1 MDAVWHLEPPND
13 AHGALVAKAR
23 RVAQANDRR
32 FRLDARY
39 SRMYSEDADGT
50 GEDRKTISQALKFN
64 ICASVV
70 DTGKSHIGSKRP
82 RPRFQTNDGDW
93 SAVKKARGC
102 EMVVDGEFRRSGF
115 HKLAPMVFVDAA
127 VSSIGGVK
135 VFEVDGY
142 PKIERVF
149 PGEIL
154 VDERQGYY
162 GEPRDIFQVKRI
174 SPDGL
179 KAKLRDHKDY
189 KRMAKAIDASTD
201 SGLNADVFRFLEN
214 QGSIVEGETVLVV
227 EGWHL
232 PDLAEGK
239 KNRGGRHVI
248 AVDGATLLDEEWT
261 RDTFPFAFY
270 RWEKR
275 QFGFYGRGMVEQIRA
290 YQRGINYLD
299 QKITDMLHI
308 ASRVWLAVPKGSGVN
323 AYELNNDPA
332 TVLEVNSIGEAPR
345 VMSQNAVPSE
355 LFQRRRQLIED
366 AFRETGISEMQATGS
381 KPSGL
386 DSGEAIREFRDTISQ
401 RFTDKMNA
409 WDEFHLV
416 VAKVVIEEKSAIAER
431 CDDRP
436 VQIKRRKGMGWAVE
450 TIGWKDF
457 DFGDDQYVLEV
468 TPSSL
473 LPDSSSGR
481 VQTATDWF
489 SAGIINGVEFKA
501 LLDVPDLD
509 RFKSLDLATYEIV
522 LENIE
527 GIVDDGEY
535 TYPEPTDDLEMTV
548 KLVTQ
553 SLAKYRIRK
562 LPEDRLDLLRN
573 YLADAQGLQQDAID
587 KQQPQAQPAQP
598 GAQPLEAPAGAEAP
612 AAVAGPSPALEAV
625 G

>member
-1 MDAVWHLEPPND
+1 MSHDALI
-13 AHGALVAKAR
+13 AKAR
-23 RVAQANDRR
+23 QVAQANRKR
-32 FRLDARY
+32 LRLDARF
-39 SRMYSEDADGT
+39 SRMYSEDANGA
-50 GEDRKTISQALKFN
+50 GEDSKTISQALKFN

-93 SAVKKARGC
+93 ETVKKARGC

-162 GEPRDIFQVKRI
+162 GEPRDIYQVKRI

-179 KAKLRDHKDY
+179 KAMLREHKDHQ
-189 KRMAKAIDASTD
+189 RMVKAIDDSTSSSASTD
-201 SGLNADVFRFLEN
+201 EFDFLDN
-214 QGSIVEGETVLVV
+214 MGSLTEGDTVLVV

-248 AVDGATLLDEEWT
+248 AVEGGTLIDEEWT
-261 RDTFPFAFY
+261 RDNFPFAFY

-275 QFGFYGRGMVEQIRA
+275 QFGWYGRGMVEQIRA
-290 YQRGINYLD
+290 YQRGINFLD
-299 QKITDMLHI
+299 TKITDMLHI
-308 ASRVWLAVPKGSGVN
+308 ASRVWLAVPKGSN
-323 AYELNNDPA
+323 ANSYELNNDPA
-332 TVLEVNSIGEAPR
+332 TVIEVNSLGEAPR
-345 VMSQNAVPSE
+345 LFSENAVPTE
-355 LFQRRRQLIED
+355 LWQRRAQLIED
-366 AFRETGISEMQATGS
+366 AFRETGISEMQATGT

-386 DSGEAIREFRDTISQ
+386 DSGEAIREFRDTVSQ

-409 WDEFHLV
+409 WDEFHLD
-416 VAKVVIEEKSAIAER
+416 VARLVIQEKSDIAER
-431 CDDRP
+431 GDDRP
-436 VQIKRRKGMGWAVE
+436 VKIKRRKGQGWAVE
-450 TIGWKDF
+450 TVSWKDF
-457 DFGDDQYVLEV
+457 SFDDDMYVLEV

-489 SAGIINGVEFKA
+489 KSGLINNVEFKA

-527 GIVDDGEY
+527 SIVDDGEY
-535 TYPEPTDDLEMTV
+535 NYPEPTDDLEMSL
-548 KLVTQ
+548 KLANQ

-562 LPEDRLDLLRN
+562 LPEDKLDLLRN
-573 YLADAQGLQQDAID
+573 YITDIQGLQQDAIA
-587 KQQPQAQPAQP
+587 KEQAAQAAPALE
-598 GAQPLEAPAGAEAP
+598 GAVPVPSGQAPLEAPAGAEAP
-612 AAVAGPSPALEAV
+612 AASAGPSAALTAV
-625 G
+625 

>member
-1 MDAVWHLEPPND
+1 M
-13 AHGALVAKAR
+13 
-23 RVAQANDRR
+23 
-32 FRLDARY
+32 DARY

-50 GEDRKTISQALKFN
+50 GEERKTIAQALKFN

-127 VSSIGGVK
+127 VSSVGGVK
-135 VFEVDGY
+135 VFEVDGF

-162 GEPRDIFQVKRI
+162 GEPRDIYQVKRI
-174 SPDGL
+174 SPSGL

-189 KRMAKAIDASTD
+189 KKMAMAIDTSTD
-201 SGLNADVFRFLEN
+201 SGLHAGDFEFLHHK
-214 QGSIVEGETVLVV
+214 GSITEGETVLVV

-239 KNRGGRHVI
+239 QNRGGRHII
-248 AVDGATLLDEEWT
+248 AVEGATLLDEEWE
-261 RDTFPFAFY
+261 RETFPFAFY

-275 QFGFYGRGMVEQIRA
+275 QFGWYGRGMVEQIRA

-299 QKITDMLHI
+299 TKITDMLHI
-308 ASRVWLAVPKGSGVN
+308 ASRVWTVVPRGSM
-323 AYELNNDPA
+323 ADSYELNNDPA
-332 TVLEVNSIGEAPR
+332 TIIEVNSLNEAPR
-345 VMSQNAVPSE
+345 LMSQNAVPTE
-355 LFQRRRQLIED
+355 LFQRRAQLIED

-386 DSGEAIREFRDTISQ
+386 DSGEAIREFRDTVSQ

-409 WDEFHLV
+409 WDEFHLD
-416 VAKVVIEEKSAIAER
+416 VARLVIEEKSAIAKR
-431 CDDRP
+431 DMDRP
-436 VQIKRRKGMGWAVE
+436 VQVKRRKGAGWAVE
-450 TIGWKDF
+450 TIKWADISLDKDM
-457 DFGDDQYVLEV
+457 YVLEV

-489 SAGIINGVEFKA
+489 KAGLINAVEFKA

-553 SLAKYRIRK
+553 SLAKYRIRN

-573 YLADAQGLQQDAID
+573 YLADAQGLQQSAID
-587 KQQPQAQPAQP
+587 KQQQAEAPQGAQP
-598 GAQPLEAPAGAEAP
+598 GQPPGQPLEAPAGAQAP
-612 AAVAGPSPALEAV
+612 AGPSPALEAV
-625 G
+625 